1 MCSILGKLIENVH
14 LYRECKLVDTASDF
28 EKQVANARFEDTTI
42 ISENLVAVHK
52 RPRKLFFNKN
62 YCAGFT
68 VLELSKYL
76 MYDMLYNKIL
86 PIVPEFRV
94 IYSDTDSFLAE
105 TPYHPEDF
113 FTKIKHLCDFSKYPT
128 SHKLYSCKNKNRLN
142 FLKDEMA
149 GSHYISEF
157 IGLRAKCYALKL
169 KPLHELKNMET
180 EKLRCKGIQKNV
192 VRTTMQFEEYFSS
205 LFNNKIIR
213 KNNISIKR
221 KKFKLFTTVQ
231 KKIALSPFDSKRF
244 ICNCGIHT
252 YSMGHY
258 LCKQISQKRGACPL
272 C

>member
-1 MCSILGKLIENVH
+1 MIENVH

-28 EKQVANARFEDTTI
+28 EKQVAHSRFEDTTI
-42 ISENLVAVHK
+42 ISENLVVIHK
-52 RPRKLFFNKN
+52 RPRKLLLNKN
-62 YCAGFT
+62 YCAGFS
-68 VLELSKYL
+68 VLELSKFL

-86 PIVPEFRV
+86 PIVPDFRV
-94 IYSDTDSFLAE
+94 IYTDTDSFLAE
-105 TPYHPEDF
+105 TNHHPEDF
-113 FTKIKHLCDFSKYPT
+113 FELIRSICDFSKYPP
-128 SHKLYSCKNKNRLN
+128 SHKLYSSKNKNRLN
-142 FLKDEMA
+142 FLKDEME
-149 GSHYISEF
+149 GKHYISEF

-169 KPLHELKNMET
+169 KPFDEQNNVKV

-192 VRTTMQFEEYFSS
+192 VKNEMQFEEYFSS
-205 LFNNKIIR
+205 LFENNIIR

-231 KKIALSPFDSKRF
+231 KKIALSPFDSKRY

-258 LCKQISQKRGACPL
+258 LCKEILQKNGECPQ